1 MKIIVMID
9 DEDALRQMLKFLNE
23 TDENFDKN
31 LEGQRRE
38 IKELERYGGHGGR
51 TKSRVDDAD
60 GE

>member
-1 MKIIVMID
+1 
-9 DEDALRQMLKFLNE
+9 MLKCLNE
-23 TDENFDKN
+23 TNENCDKN
-31 LEGQRRE
+31 LDGQRNE

>member
-1 MKIIVMID
+1 MID

-23 TDENFDKN
+23 TNENCDKN
-31 LEGQRRE
+31 FEGQRKGM
-38 IKELERYGGHGGR
+38 KELERYGGHGGR